1 MSCKY
6 SDFDGIC
13 QFFGDGI
20 ERTGYDE
27 EGYCICEYDENHSDL
42 CEDYEE
48 L

>member
-6 SDFDGIC
+6 SNNNGIC

-20 ERTGYDE
+20 ERFGCQND
-27 EGYCICEYDENHSDL
+27 GVCICEDDEDPSYL

-48 L
+48 R

>member
-1 MSCKY
+1 MTCKF

-20 ERTGYDE
+20 ERPCSEINGA
-27 EGYCICEYDENHSDL
+27 CICEDDPNPEDS

-48 L
+48 R